1 MNLKRKQHTELLG
14 YNMSKNEEIKK
25 QVMQV
30 NEQQLVKTEEKKTN
44 LLTFF
49 TENTLNQFGKDW
61 NDKER
66 KFATNLVQY
75 LYTKAKD
82 NKKLMEAIKEDN
94 AGFLTCISK
103 AITLNLPIVA
113 HDMFY
118 LIPYNNYKD
127 GKVIS
132 TSVTFQMSY
141 QGYLELAWRAGLKQ
155 ICVQEVYEC
164 DEFIC
169 EYGTTP
175 KLIHTPNFKERL
187 TKKKIVYFYAS
198 VKSDYSEPIFEV
210 MTFDEIQSHASKYS
224 KTSGSNDSPW
234 SKDFNA
240 MARKTALKKALKYL
254 PKTED
259 LSKYLVHESEID
271 QDLSLA
277 EKRYEEKLVIE
288 ETLS

>member
-1 MNLKRKQHTELLG
+1 
-14 YNMSKNEEIKK
+14 MSKIEEMKK

-30 NEQQLVKTEEKKTN
+30 NEKQLVKSEEKKTN
-44 LLTFF
+44 LLSFF
-49 TENTLNQFGKDW
+49 TENTLNQFGKNW
-61 NDKER
+61 NDKE
-66 KFATNLVQY
+66 KKYATNLVQY

-118 LIPYNNYKD
+118 LIPYNSYKD
-127 GKVIS
+127 GQLIS
-132 TSVTFQMSY
+132 TTVTFQISY

-169 EYGTTP
+169 EYGTSP

-187 TKKKIVYFYAS
+187 TKNKIIYFYAS

-210 MTFDEIQSHASKYS
+210 MSFDEIQLHANKYS
-224 KTSGSNDSPW
+224 KTLGSNDSPW

-240 MARKTALKKALKYL
+240 MARKTILKKVLKYL

-259 LSKYLVHESEID
+259 LSKFLVHETESEK
-271 QDLSLA
+271 DLD
-277 EKRYEEKLVIE
+277 RYETKLEEKLLIE
-288 ETLS
+288 ETINS